1 MIVTQLK
8 QVERDF
14 EIKIRTK
21 NIFFKL
27 DFIVIPSYYLLN
39 ALNQQIFRKFMYHP
53 ERIRNIAIIAHIDH
67 GKTTL
72 LDALLKQSNLFRD
85 NQLVRERMMDSYDQE
100 QERGIT
106 IFAKHTS
113 VYFDDYKINII
124 DTPGHA
130 DFSGEVERILGM
142 VDSVLLLVDA
152 QEGPMPQTRF
162 VLSKS
167 LKMGLK
173 PIVVLNKIDRPHAQP
188 DRVLDST
195 FDLFSELG
203 ATDEQLDFR
212 YCYASGLG
220 GFAIHHLHDL
230 HKDMRPLFELITYA
244 VHPPKGSLD
253 NPFLMHVSTIMYD
266 DYVGRQ
272 ACGRILE
279 GVVKKGQQVIHI
291 DEKNQQN
298 KATITRIEG
307 HLGLEKVELEVAGA
321 GDIVILSGIPEVT
334 IGDTLC
340 DPNQIVALPRIKL
353 DEPTVSVDITVNN
366 SPFVGRGGKHVTMN
380 KLRERLE
387 REKRANISLRID
399 DQGEDKITVAGRGE
413 LHLAVLIEAMR
424 RDDYEFSIS
433 KPRVIVKEENGI
445 KYEPLER
452 VHIEVPQEYS
462 GAVIEELSRR
472 RGELQLLDTN
482 ENQITS
488 IDFLIPTRGLMGY
501 RNEFLT
507 ATRGLG
513 ILTSVFEEF
522 APWKGVIPGRSRGV
536 LVSNG
541 PGKTNGYAC
550 FNLQERGT
558 LFTSPGE
565 EVYEGMVVGENS
577 RDNDLVVNVTKG
589 KQLTNVRASGS
600 DENIILTPPR
610 RFTLEQA
617 IDYIQDDELIEVTP
631 HAIRMRKRLL
641 TENERK
647 RQTRA

>member
-1 MIVTQLK
+1 
-8 QVERDF
+8 
-14 EIKIRTK
+14 
-21 NIFFKL
+21 
-27 DFIVIPSYYLLN
+27 
-39 ALNQQIFRKFMYHP
+39 MYSP
-53 ERIRNIAIIAHIDH
+53 EKIRNIAIIAHIDH

-72 LDALLKQSNLFRD
+72 LDALLKQSNIFRE
-85 NQLVRERMMDSYDQE
+85 NQQVRERMMDSYDQE

-113 VYFDDYKINII
+113 VYFDDFKINII

-152 QEGPMPQTRF
+152 QDGPMPQTRF

-173 PIVVLNKIDRPHAQP
+173 PIVVLNKIDRPHANP
-188 DRVLDST
+188 DRVLDET
-195 FDLFSELG
+195 FDLFAELG

-212 YCYASGLG
+212 YCYASGLS
-220 GFAIHHLHDL
+220 GFAIHHLHDI

-253 NPFLMHVSTIMYD
+253 NPFLMHVSTIAYD

-279 GVVKKGQQVIHI
+279 GTIKKGQQIIHI
-291 DEKNQQN
+291 DEKGTET
-298 KATITRIEG
+298 KYPITRIEG
-307 HLGLEKVELEVAGA
+307 HLGLEKVEMEEAGV

-340 DPNQIVALPRIKL
+340 DPKKIVRLPRIKL
-353 DEPTVSVDITVNN
+353 DEPTVSIDMTVNN
-366 SPFVGRGGKHVTMN
+366 SPFVGRSGKHVTMN
-380 KLRERLE
+380 KIRERLE
-387 REKRANISLRID
+387 REKRANISLRIED
-399 DQGEDKITVAGRGE
+399 EADQDKITVSGRGE

-424 RDDYEFSIS
+424 REEYEFSIS
-433 KPRVIVKEENGI
+433 TPRVIIKEEGGV
-445 KYEPLER
+445 KHEPIER

-462 GAVIEELSRR
+462 GTVIEELSRR
-472 RGELQLLDTN
+472 RGELQLLDTD
-482 ENQITS
+482 ENGITS

-513 ILTSVFEEF
+513 ILTSVFEQF
-522 APWKGVIPGRSRGV
+522 APWKGSIPGRTRGV
-536 LVSNG
+536 LISNG
-541 PGKTNGYAC
+541 PGKTSGYAC
-550 FNLQERGT
+550 FNLQDRGV
-558 LFTSPGE
+558 LFVGPGD
-565 EVYEGMVVGENS
+565 EVYEGMIVGENS
-577 RDNDLVVNVTKG
+577 RDNDLIVNVTKG

-600 DENIILTPPR
+600 DENIILIPPR
-610 RFTLEQA
+610 RFTLESA

-631 HAIRMRKRLL
+631 HSIRMRKRYLM
-641 TENERK
+641 ENERK
-647 RQTRA
+647 RQGSKA